1 MVKNKALC
9 LVLIAATG
17 LCGCQ
22 TGVMI
27 RVENMGDVELRDVVV
42 EFPSQTE
49 TYGNISPKDS
59 TDYHRVTKAYRYAYI
74 EATIDGTTK
83 IIQPI
88 DYVGERRLSGCNYTY
103 LLRFNLIEE
112 SFRLELRKD

>member
-1 MVKNKALC
+1 MVKTYAWC
-9 LVLIAATG
+9 LFLIVATG

-22 TGVMI
+22 TSVMI
-27 RVENMGDVELRDVVV
+27 RVQNVGDVELRDVVI

-49 TYGNISPKDS
+49 PYGNISPKDS
-59 TDYHRVTKAYRYAYI
+59 TDYHKVTKAYRYAYI

-88 DYVGERRLSGCNYTY
+88 DYVGERRLSGGNYTY
-103 LLRFNLIEE
+103 RLKFDLTKE
-112 SFRLELRKD
+112 SLKLELRKD